1 MNEVSEALEG
11 QVLKVKSIGFANG
24 LDVGF
29 ERENSRAWPMNIC

>member
-11 QVLKVKSIGFANG
+11 QVKSIGFANG

-29 ERENSRAWPMNIC
+29 EREDSRAWPMNIC